1 MANYAHGK
9 GNYMLFFFI
18 KTLMNVDQIY
28 SYLGLIAIIETLPM
42 VTKINT
48 FNELFVA
55 HFIKII
61 KYHVFRG

>member
-1 MANYAHGK
+1 
-9 GNYMLFFFI
+9 MLLFFI

-42 VTKINT
+42 VSKINIFT
-48 FNELFVA
+48 ELYVT

-61 KYHVFRG
+61 IYRVFRG